1 MIISIHVQCG
11 SRKIPITFY
20 RTHAHAESVLTWH
33 RKEQHGRLAFKGRKK
48 RHLISQTK
56 TTTTKK
62 TEKRRKNLIPNSL
75 PPSLPTSTLHNHQ
88 PPHMESNALSY
99 QIIGGVSLSNSLIPF
114 HVSPSPLHTT
124 HFICFCIYNIWFIIN
139 SKKKCESEGRIRV
152 VMTHDRH
159 PPLVYLV
166 LLCHFA

>member
-1 MIISIHVQCG
+1 MIISIHVCIHVQCG

-20 RTHAHAESVLTWH
+20 RTHAHAESVLSWH
-33 RKEQHGRLAFKGRKK
+33 RKEQHGRLAFKERKK

-56 TTTTKK
+56 TTKK
-62 TEKRRKNLIPNSL
+62 KKKKEEKKNLIPNSL

-88 PPHMESNALSY
+88 PPRMESNALSY
-99 QIIGGVSLSNSLIPF
+99 QIIGGVSLSNSLIPC

-124 HFICFCIYNIWFIIN
+124 HFIWFIIN
-139 SKKKCESEGRIRV
+139 SKKKCEREGRIRV
-152 VMTHDRH
+152 VMTHDRQ
-159 PPLVYLV
+159 PALVYLV